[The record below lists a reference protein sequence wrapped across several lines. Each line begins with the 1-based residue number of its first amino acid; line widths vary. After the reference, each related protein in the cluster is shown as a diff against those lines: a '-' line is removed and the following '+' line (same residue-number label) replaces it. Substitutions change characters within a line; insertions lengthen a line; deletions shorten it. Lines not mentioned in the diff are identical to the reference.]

1 MDKAESLKGEAN
13 ALFKEKKLEEACVK
27 YFASINTIRLNE
39 GLKKTK
45 TAKDVEMACRSNLA
59 LCKLNLKEYDTVVD
73 QCEKVI
79 EFDPKNLKAN
89 FRMSQAVYALSEG
102 KSSS

>member
-1 MDKAESLKGEAN
+1 MDKAEKLKGEAN
-13 ALFKEKKLEEACVK
+13 ALFKESKLEDACVK

-45 TAKDVEMACRSNLA
+45 QAKDVEMACRSNLA

-73 QCEKVI
+73 QCEKVL
-79 EFDPKNLKAN
+79 EFDPNNLKGN
-89 FRMSQAVYALSEG
+89 YRMAQAVFALSEG
-102 KSSS
+102 KSAS